1 LTTAGPLLVGL
12 IPIPLTLLT
21 LGRQTLLLLSIDD
34 IIVNSRAVIEVD
46 IEIVHVLPIN
56 RQGRQARH
64 GAGEGGLRRQGE
76 EPSRSADAAE
86 GQASYGLTP
95 SLLSLGRA
103 AIHIPVRVS
112 IPHSSSPTRG
122 NLLGGQL
129 VRLVFIFRF
138 GSILLIRQMLR

>member
-21 LGRQTLLLLSIDD
+21 LDRQTLLLLSIDD
-34 IIVNSRAVIEVD
+34 IIVNSSAVIEVD
-46 IEIVHVLPIN
+46 IEIVHVLPID

-64 GAGEGGLRRQGE
+64 GAGEGGLGRQGE
-76 EPSRSADAAE
+76 EPWSADAAE

-103 AIHIPVRVS
+103 AISIPVRVS
-112 IPHSSSPTRG
+112 ISLSSSPTRG
-122 NLLGGQL
+122 NLLDGQL

-138 GSILLIRQMLR
+138 GGILLIRQVLR